1 MSSTT
6 PTASDPADLTDTQ
19 LREVADRVPA
29 SGRRV
34 KVLAITAVATLG
46 SFLFG
51 YDTGVISG
59 ALPYMYMPHGAAGLA
74 LTSAQEGRIAGF
86 LLVGAA
92 FGALLGARMSDRWGR
107 RHNLLLLAVLFVA
120 GALGTTAAPNLAP

>member
-6 PTASDPADLTDTQ
+6 PTASDLADLTDTQ

-107 RHNLLLLAVLFVA
+107 RHNLLDRKSVV
-120 GALGTTAAPNLAP
+120 

>member
-6 PTASDPADLTDTQ
+6 PTASDLADLTDTQ

-59 ALPYMYMPHGAAGLA
+59 PCP
-74 LTSAQEGRIAGF
+74 TCTCPTGRPG
-86 LLVGAA
+86 
-92 FGALLGARMSDRWGR
+92 W
-107 RHNLLLLAVLFVA
+107 
-120 GALGTTAAPNLAP
+120 P

>member
-6 PTASDPADLTDTQ
+6 PTASDLADLTDTQ

-74 LTSAQEGRIAGF
+74 LTSVQEGRIAGF

-92 FGALLGARMSDRWGR
+92 FGASIIDRKS
-107 RHNLLLLAVLFVA
+107 VV
-120 GALGTTAAPNLAP
+120 